1 MNDHNPYTLDHIEV
15 ELSNIV
21 EKKEV
26 PQSGYIIKY
35 KGQRLVMDSGKKLWT
50 SPSAAKN
57 ALMCHFE
64 WYKNKYSIPPTE
76 KYVDPYGVERQNYD
90 YSQIDSRKA
99 EFRKKL
105 LSYVEIVQL
114 TE

>member
-1 MNDHNPYTLDHIEV
+1 MNDYDPYTLDNIEV
-15 ELSNIV
+15 ELSRIV
-21 EKKEV
+21 EKKET
-26 PQSGYIIKY
+26 QSGYIIKY

-64 WYKNKYSIPPTE
+64 WYKTKYSMPPTE
-76 KYVDPYGVERQNYD
+76 KYVGADGIVRQNYD
-90 YSQIDSRKA
+90 YSQINSRKA

-105 LSYVEIVQL
+105 LSYVEIVPL